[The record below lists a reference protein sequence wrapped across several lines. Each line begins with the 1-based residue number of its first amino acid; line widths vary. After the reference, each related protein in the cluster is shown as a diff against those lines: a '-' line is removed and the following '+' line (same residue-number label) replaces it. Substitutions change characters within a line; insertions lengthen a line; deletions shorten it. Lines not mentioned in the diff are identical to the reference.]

1 MARFVLNS
9 KFVELPKGVIGGS
22 LPSVV
27 RLQPLDNCFR
37 VWMDA
42 LKHVIEF
49 CRVLCGE
56 GRESRL
62 PLDIAQQWRSLVG
75 QGKFEG
81 EVVERGT
88 KVVYT
93 VADDDAKFGSGR
105 RYADFDPKEFLRAI
119 NIVGFTPS
127 LVRVFLAP
135 GVKFLFKALQ
145 VVARPV

>member
-1 MARFVLNS
+1 
-9 KFVELPKGVIGGS
+9 
-22 LPSVV
+22 
-27 RLQPLDNCFR
+27 
-37 VWMDA
+37 MDA

-127 LVRVFLAP
+127 LVRVSLRQASSSSSRLS
-135 GVKFLFKALQ
+135 KW
-145 VVARPV
+145 